1 MSEKKTQV
9 LIADTAAFIKSGIR
23 LDSLAEEVVTIA
35 EVVREVRD
43 YNARANLALA
53 VALSDVKVRV
63 PSDESVAAVAAF
75 ARKTGDFSVL
85 SSTDL
90 RVLALTYMFEKE
102 RNGIAHLRTEPMKPQ
117 QFAPKKPRVKTTDTA
132 SVAATEETDTST
144 SHQPIEQEAEE
155 SVLDLSEQNVEYV
168 DEDEDDQLEE
178 AAATI
183 PAPSSEEVAG
193 TTKSSAEVG
202 PGYTVDD
209 EDDGG
214 EWITPANIAKIK
226 AKHEQKV
233 QSQLAS
239 QKRIAVGCLTT
250 DFAMQNVLLQMN
262 LTLVSVDGIQIKKAK
277 SWIMRCHA
285 CYKTTTDMSKVFC
298 PACGGN
304 TLMRT
309 SCSIDGNGKLTFYL
323 KRNFQYNL
331 RGTKFSI
338 PTPKGGQAG
347 KAGADMILRED
358 QKEFTAGLRAA
369 KSAQKK
375 ADYLDL
381 DFVHF
386 SETNGKRGGGIGG
399 PVIGHGRKNPNSGKG
414 RRRNIP
420 PDADLLVCTPAHAAE
435 AALLPFINNE
445 QPFRNTNK
453 RVIILLVNGVLA
465 LHKRLLVPGKN
476 HHLILGST
484 THGVF
489 RTKAYTITHAGMGET
504 VFGCP
509 PETDSSHPRVE
520 SALHALNQ
528 MHDLNVTA
536 PLEWEA
542 LHRKLLLK
550 LVVNCALNPVTAIMN
565 CRNGSVSN
573 SEHGR
578 ALLKRLCA
586 EIAQLPE
593 FGLEMSADDLLEYV
607 LAVSNAT
614 ANNVNS
620 MDAAVSKGLES
631 EIDFLNG
638 DVLERAVKSGISL
651 PTHEAIVDLVRFRL
665 QLNRAALNGSIS

>member
-90 RVLALTYMFEKE
+90 RVLALTYMLEKE

-117 QFAPKKPRVKTTDTA
+117 QFAPKKPRVKTTNTA
-132 SVAATEETDTST
+132 SVAATEDIAST
-144 SHQPIEQEAEE
+144 SQQPVEQEAEE
-155 SVLDLSEQNVEYV
+155 SVMDLSEQNVEYV
-168 DEDEDDQLEE
+168 DDEDEDQETSTNDREE
-178 AAATI
+178 AAAII
-183 PAPSSEEVAG
+183 PEPSSVEAVE
-193 TTKSSAEVG
+193 TTKSTAEMG

-323 KRNFQYNL
+323 KKNFQYNL

-414 RRRNIP
+414 RRR
-420 PDADLLVCTPAHAAE
+420 
-435 AALLPFINNE
+435 
-445 QPFRNTNK
+445 K
-453 RVIILLVNGVLA
+453 
-465 LHKRLLVPGKN
+465 
-476 HHLILGST
+476 
-484 THGVF
+484 
-489 RTKAYTITHAGMGET
+489 
-504 VFGCP
+504 
-509 PETDSSHPRVE
+509 
-520 SALHALNQ
+520 
-528 MHDLNVTA
+528 
-536 PLEWEA
+536 
-542 LHRKLLLK
+542 
-550 LVVNCALNPVTAIMN
+550 
-565 CRNGSVSN
+565 
-573 SEHGR
+573 
-578 ALLKRLCA
+578 
-586 EIAQLPE
+586 
-593 FGLEMSADDLLEYV
+593 
-607 LAVSNAT
+607 
-614 ANNVNS
+614 
-620 MDAAVSKGLES
+620 
-631 EIDFLNG
+631 
-638 DVLERAVKSGISL
+638 
-651 PTHEAIVDLVRFRL
+651 
-665 QLNRAALNGSIS
+665 